1 MRSIQVVNVRWF
13 NATAWYGMYLSR
25 LLLENGHDVLVL
37 GLPDTLSAR
46 KGEEWGLPMRLMD
59 LNTTT
64 PWGIAALYG
73 KLKGLVREFGPDVVN
88 CHRGESYLL
97 WGLLKKELGSF
108 KLIRTRGDQRL
119 PKPNRINRWLHNDV
133 SDAIITTNSPMTRHF
148 QDVFKVPQ
156 GKLHQIL
163 GGVDTGT
170 FHPDPG
176 ARARIR
182 TEHGYSDQD
191 FVVGLLGRFDQVK
204 GQHELIRAVARLHR
218 EGMTGIRLLLL
229 GFDSA
234 TPESTVRG
242 WITEHGIGSITA
254 ITGKRPD
261 IAACLNALDLG
272 VVASLWSETIA
283 RAALEIMATGVPLI
297 STDVGVM
304 PDLLEPQALLG
315 AGDVDALA
323 DRIRQVMARPE
334 LAASLCREQRLRMA
348 DLCGHDFLAKTLAVY
363 EGVR

>member
-1 MRSIQVVNVRWF
+1 MKSIQVVNVRWF

-46 KGEEWGLPMRLMD
+46 KGQEWGLPMRLLD

-73 KLKGLVREFGPDVVN
+73 KLKRLVAEFKPDVVN

-108 KLIRTRGDQRL
+108 RLIRTRGDQRL
-119 PKPNRINRWLHNDV
+119 PKANLVNRWLHNDV
-133 SDAIITTNSPMTRHF
+133 SDAVITTNSPMTRHF
-148 QDVFKVPQ
+148 QNVFKVPPR
-156 GKLHQIL
+156 KLHQIL
-163 GGVDTGT
+163 GGVDVDT
-170 FHPDPG
+170 FHPDPA

-182 TEHGYSDQD
+182 AELGYGDND
-191 FVVGLLGRFDQVK
+191 LVVGLLGRFDRVK
-204 GQHELIRAVARLHR
+204 GQHELIRAVANLHGQ
-218 EGMTGIRLLLL
+218 GMSNIRLLLL

-234 TPESTVRG
+234 TPETTVRG
-242 WITEHGIGSITA
+242 WIKEHGIESITA

-261 IAACLNALDLG
+261 IPACLNALDLG

-297 STDVGVM
+297 STGVGVM
-304 PDLLEPQALLG
+304 PDLLEPEALFG

-323 DRIRQVMARPE
+323 GRIREVMERPE
-334 LAASLCREQRLRMA
+334 LADSLRREQCRRMY
-348 DLCGHDFLAKTLAVY
+348 DLSGHDFLAKTLAVY
-363 EGVR
+363 EGVL

>member
-25 LLLENGHDVLVL
+25 LLLEDGHDVLVL
-37 GLPDTLSAR
+37 GLPGTLSAR
-46 KGEEWGLPMRLMD
+46 KGKEWGLPMRLLD
-59 LNTTT
+59 LNTAT

-73 KLKGLVREFGPDVVN
+73 KLKRLVTEFKPDVVN

-97 WGLLKKELGSF
+97 WGLLKKEMGSF
-108 KLIRTRGDQRL
+108 RLIRTRGDQRL
-119 PKPNRINRWLHNDV
+119 PKANLVNRWLHNDV
-133 SDAIITTNSPMTRHF
+133 SDAVITTNSPMTRHF

-163 GGVDTGT
+163 GGVDTSV
-170 FHPDPG
+170 FYPDPA

-182 TEHGYSDQD
+182 AELGYGDND
-191 FVVGLLGRFDQVK
+191 FVVGLLGRFDRVK
-204 GQHELIRAVARLHR
+204 GQHELIQAVSRLHAQ
-218 EGMTGIRLLLL
+218 GMTNIRLLLL

-234 TPESTVRG
+234 TPESTVRD
-242 WITEHGIGSITA
+242 WIAEHGIGSITT

-297 STDVGVM
+297 GTDVGVM
-304 PDLLEPQALLG
+304 PDLLQPEALFS
-315 AGDVDALA
+315 AGDVDALEQT
-323 DRIRQVMARPE
+323 IR
-334 LAASLCREQRLRMA
+334 AAATEPGLTETLCQAQRRRMA
-348 DLCGHDFLAKTLAVY
+348 DLSGRDFLSRTLAVY
-363 EGVR
+363 EGAR

>member
-25 LLLENGHDVLVL
+25 LLMENGHDVLVL

-59 LNTTT
+59 LNTAT
-64 PWGIAALYG
+64 PWGIAALYA
-73 KLKGLVREFGPDVVN
+73 KLKGLVREFKPDVVN

-97 WGLLKKELGSF
+97 WGLLKKELGGF
-108 KLIRTRGDQRL
+108 RLIRTRGDQRL
-119 PKPNRINRWLHNDV
+119 PKANLVNRWLHNDV
-133 SDAIITTNSPMTRHF
+133 SDAVITTNSPMTRHF
-148 QDVFKVPQ
+148 QNVFKVPE

-163 GGVDTGT
+163 GGVDTQT
-170 FHPDPG
+170 FRPDPA
-176 ARARIR
+176 ARARFR
-182 TEHGYSDQD
+182 TELGYGDND
-191 FVVGLLGRFDQVK
+191 FVVGLLGRFDRVK
-204 GQHELIRAVARLHR
+204 GQHELIRAVAGLYGQ
-218 EGMTGIRLLLL
+218 GMTHVRLLLL

-234 TPESTVRG
+234 TPEATVRG
-242 WITEHGIGSITA
+242 WITEHGIESITV

-261 IAACLNALDLG
+261 ISACLNALDLG

-297 STDVGVM
+297 GTDVGVM
-304 PDLLEPQALLG
+304 PDLLEPQALFK

-323 DRIRQVMARPE
+323 GRIRQVMESPE
-334 LAASLCREQRLRMA
+334 TAESLLREQRRRMA
-348 DLCGHDFLAKTLAVY
+348 DLSGHEFLAKTLAVY
-363 EGVR
+363 RGEL